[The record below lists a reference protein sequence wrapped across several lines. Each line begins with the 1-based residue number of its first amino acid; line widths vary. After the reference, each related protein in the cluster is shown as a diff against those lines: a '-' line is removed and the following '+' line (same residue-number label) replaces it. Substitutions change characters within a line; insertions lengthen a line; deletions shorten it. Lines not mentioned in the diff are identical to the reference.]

1 MCSTVTCALQ
11 GNNPKVSDY
20 AKSLVNES
28 LAVNVFI
35 QDKLSFLSLCPQHL
49 DLSSLKSASCI
60 RLLADKLVSYTF
72 DFSNLVLLS
81 LKDVKMPPSSASS
94 IMSSLAG
101 MHAPV
106 YSSLFV

>member
-1 MCSTVTCALQ
+1 MTFAVQ
-11 GNNPKVSDY
+11 GNNPKVSDS

-35 QDKLSFLSLCPQHL
+35 QDKLSFLSLCPPHL

-60 RLLADKLVSYTF
+60 NLLADKLVSYAF

-81 LKDVKMPPSSASS
+81 LRDVKMPPSSASS

-101 MHAPV
+101 KHAPV
-106 YSSLFV
+106 CPSLVV

>member
-1 MCSTVTCALQ
+1 
-11 GNNPKVSDY
+11 VSDH

-49 DLSSLKSASCI
+49 DLSSLKSAPCI

-94 IMSSLAG
+94 ILSSLTG
-101 MHAPV
+101 TYPFV
-106 YSSLFV
+106 RWSLFV